1 MRDEGDADG
10 GTAGDAASATPAILR
25 DEGDAADETDDDGV
39 PLLLGFGV
47 MVLLLLLGVLV
58 LRWRDVQGCE
68 LAGHLYFKCC
78 RDWRKSSRRGKKR
91 GRISPSMVEH
101 MAKSSRWKVA
111 CAKSL
116 LRLVQDRESLH
127 GGGGNIGYG
136 ARCGE

>member
-1 MRDEGDADG
+1 M
-10 GTAGDAASATPAILR
+10 LR

-68 LAGHLYFKCC
+68 FAGHLYFKCC
-78 RDWRKSSRRGKKR
+78 REWRKSSRRGKKR
-91 GRISPSMVEH
+91 GRISQSIVEH
-101 MAKSSRWKVA
+101 MSRSSRWKGA

-116 LRLVQDRESLH
+116 LGLGEDRESLH
-127 GGGGNIGYG
+127 GGGGNIGYD
-136 ARCGE
+136 ALCGE